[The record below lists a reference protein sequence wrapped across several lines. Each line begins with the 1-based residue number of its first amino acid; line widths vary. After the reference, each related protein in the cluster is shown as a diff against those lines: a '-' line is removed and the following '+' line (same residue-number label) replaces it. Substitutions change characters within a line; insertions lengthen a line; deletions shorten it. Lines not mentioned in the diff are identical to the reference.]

1 MKKRSERAGK
11 TEKTDGHGGKRE
23 NKAIASGADPCYT
36 FVRMKLLAS
45 EFFANKEAAA
55 LPGLL
60 ESGGLPALISGLSA
74 VHRAHLGAALRQ
86 ESGRPLFVICPDDTA
101 AEGMAADLRAFLGEE
116 VVTLGLRDFSFYPAE
131 AVSRQAEQRRIAA
144 LFALSSGRARI
155 AAASVS
161 GLLQRTLPPDTLNK
175 AAFTIE
181 DGANCAIEDVED
193 ALLRCG
199 YQCTEQVE
207 GAGQFARRGGI
218 LDFFS
223 PYDREPVRVE
233 FWGDEID
240 SMGHF
245 DVDTQRRSEPIKS
258 CVILPAAEA
267 LPALHE
273 GGAAALG
280 RELERVTG
288 HYGRRRS
295 SENAAKLCQ
304 TMQTDADRL
313 LNAGALS
320 EADRY
325 LPLLYPAASGADYIP
340 ADALVLLD
348 QPGRCAER
356 ARDLTKQLGEDLREL
371 GRRGLLAASPD
382 EFLLGLD
389 ALLRRL
395 GDWPVYMADAFTVGR
410 GPLAPRTLTSVAA
423 KQLPSY
429 AGSAQTAAEDV
440 RLYLKQEYRVL
451 VLAGDERRAGVLKD
465 FFADNGIEAALQPE
479 LKALPAPGRCVVS
492 VGAISAGMEYPGIRL
507 AVLTDAQLLRR
518 QEKKRAR
525 RALPA
530 GRQRIESCA
539 DLSVGDFV
547 VHENHGIGR
556 FAGIVKMQVDGLD
569 KDYVKINYAGT
580 DCLYVPAT
588 QLDLVSKYTGGGE
601 DKAVRLSKMGGAEW
615 AKTRS
620 RAKSAAKD
628 MAKKLIAL
636 YAERQRLPGHAFSPD
651 SEWQREFEDNF
662 GYTETDDQ
670 LRCTAEIKRDME
682 SSVPMDRLLCGDVG
696 FGKTE
701 VALRAVMKCVL
712 DGKQA
717 AFLVPTTV
725 LAQQHYQT
733 ALQRF
738 FGFPVT
744 VEVLSRFKTGGQSAQ
759 VLADLASGRC
769 DLVIG
774 THRLLSKDVKF
785 KDLGLLVVD
794 EEQRFGVT
802 HKEHIK
808 ELSRG
813 VDVLTL
819 SATPIPRTM
828 NMAMS
833 GIRDMSTIE
842 EPPEDR
848 LPVQTFV
855 MEHDWGIVADAIRR
869 EIQRGG
875 QVYYLHNRIED
886 IERTARRLSEMLEGV
901 SVAVAHGQM
910 DKRMLASV
918 MENVASGA
926 VQVLVCT
933 TIIETGIDIPNVN
946 TLIIED
952 ADKLGLAQLHQIRG
966 RVGRSTRR
974 ASAYLT
980 FRRDKVLTEIA
991 EKRLNAIRDF
1001 AAFGSGFKIAMRD
1014 LEIRGAGNLLGAEQ
1028 SGHMVDVGYDM
1039 YMKLLSEA
1047 VLEARGVEVPQR
1059 AECSADLAVAANIP
1073 DRYVPSSEQRMDIYR
1088 RIALIRT
1095 EEEADDLTD
1104 ELIDR
1109 FGDPPPG
1116 VNALIQVALLRGEA
1130 GRAGITDVSQKS
1142 GALRFTL
1149 KDFDLEKVSRLYARP
1164 EYKGRL
1170 RVEAGSKPCLCLKIR
1185 AKGKVIEEARRF
1197 VRDWFEFSVNS
1208 SPDT

>member
-1 MKKRSERAGK
+1 MNILINQIFE
-11 TEKTDGHGGKRE
+11 
-23 NKAIASGADPCYT
+23 
-36 FVRMKLLAS
+36 
-45 EFFANKEAAA
+45 NKEAAA

-60 ESGGLPALISGLSA
+60 ESGGLPALVSGLSA
-74 VHRAHLGAALRQ
+74 VHRAHLAAGLR
-86 ESGRPLFVICPDDTA
+86 ETLERPLFVICPDDTA
-101 AEGMAADLRAFLGEE
+101 AENFANDLRSLLGEE
-116 VVTLGLRDFSFYPAE
+116 VWTLGMRDFTFYPAE
-131 AVSRQAEQRRIAA
+131 AASRQGEQKRLAA
-144 LFALSSGRARI
+144 LYALAEERAPV
-155 AAASVS
+155 AVASVS
-161 GLLQRTLPPDTLNK
+161 GLLQRSLPPETLQR
-175 AAFTIE
+175 AAFVLE
-181 DGANCAIEDVED
+181 DGGSFAMEDIED

-199 YQCTEQVE
+199 YARTEQVE
-207 GAGQFARRGGI
+207 GPGQFARRGGI

-223 PYDREPVRVE
+223 PADHEPIRIE
-233 FWGDEID
+233 FWGDEVD
-240 SMGHF
+240 SMGYF
-245 DVDTQRRSEPIKS
+245 DVSTQRRTEPVKR
-258 CVILPAAEA
+258 CTILPAAET
-267 LPALHE
+267 LPALSA
-273 GGAAALG
+273 GGVEVLCRQIESFA
-280 RELERVTG
+280 ER
-288 HYGRRRS
+288 YARRRS
-295 SENAAKLCQ
+295 SENAATVAATLRG
-304 TMQTDADRL
+304 DAERL
-313 LNAGALS
+313 RGGVLLS
-320 EADRY
+320 DADRY
-325 LPLLYPAASGADYIP
+325 LPVIYTPACGADYIP
-340 ADALVLLD
+340 ADAVILLD

-356 ARDLTKQLGEDLREL
+356 ARDYAKQLTEDIREL
-371 GRRGLLAASPD
+371 QRRGQIAMNADGFFESW
-382 EFLLGLD
+382 E
-389 ALLRRL
+389 ALLKRL
-395 GDWPVYMADAFTVGR
+395 QEYPVYMADAFTVGR
-410 GPLAPRTLTSVAA
+410 SPLPPRTLASIPA

-429 AGSAQTAAEDV
+429 AGSAQAAAEDV
-440 RLYLKQEYRVL
+440 ALYLKQDYRVV
-451 VLAGDERRAGVLKD
+451 VLAGDERRAKVLQD
-465 FFADNGIEAALQPE
+465 FFKDHDIPALIRQPLDRLPENGACCIA
-479 LKALPAPGRCVVS
+479 
-492 VGAISAGMEYPGIRL
+492 VGAISSGMEYPGLRL
-507 AVLTDAQLLRR
+507 AVLTDAQLI
-518 QEKKRAR
+518 RAR
-525 RALPA
+525 NRKTARKKLPP
-530 GRQRIESCA
+530 GRQRIESYA
-539 DLSVGDFV
+539 DLSVGDYV

-556 FAGIVKMQVDGLD
+556 FAGIVKMQVDGFE

-580 DCLYVPAT
+580 DSLYVPAT
-588 QLDLVSKYTGGGE
+588 QLDMVSKYTGGGE
-601 DKAVRLSKMGGAEW
+601 DRAVKLSKMGGTEW
-615 AKTRS
+615 TRTRQ

-636 YAERQRLPGHAFSPD
+636 YAERQRLPGYAFSPD
-651 SEWQREFEDNF
+651 SEWQKEFEDNF

-670 LRCTAEIKRDME
+670 LRCVAEIKKDME
-682 SSVPMDRLLCGDVG
+682 TAVPMDRLLCGDVG

-717 AFLVPTTV
+717 AILVPTTV

-738 FGFPVT
+738 FGFPVNIA
-744 VEVLSRFKTGGQSAQ
+744 VLSRFKTGAQSSK
-759 VLADLASGRC
+759 VLADLASGAC

-819 SATPIPRTM
+819 SATPIPRTL

-855 MEHDWGIVADAIRR
+855 MEHDWGVIADAIRR

-875 QVYYLHNRIED
+875 QVYYLHNRIDD
-886 IERTARRLSEMLEGV
+886 IDRTAVRLMDLLENV
-901 SVAVAHGQM
+901 TVAVAHGQM
-910 DKRMLASV
+910 DKAMLAGV
-918 MENVASGA
+918 MENVASGQ

-991 EKRLNAIRDF
+991 EKRLTAIRDF
-1001 AAFGSGFKIAMRD
+1001 AQFGSGFKIAMRD

-1028 SGHMVDVGYDM
+1028 SGHMIDVGYDM

-1047 VLEARGVEVPQR
+1047 VLEARGVEVPSR

-1073 DRYVPSSEQRMDIYR
+1073 DRYIPSSEQRMDIYR
-1088 RIALIRT
+1088 RIALIRS

-1116 VNALIQVALLRGEA
+1116 VNALIHVALLRGEA
-1130 GRAGITDVSQKS
+1130 GRAGITDIAQKA
-1142 GALRFTL
+1142 GCLRFTV
-1149 KDFDLEKVSRLYARP
+1149 KDFDMEKVSALYARP

-1170 RVEAGSKPCLCLKIR
+1170 RVEAGSKPCLSLRIKS
-1185 AKGKVIEEARRF
+1185 KGRVIDEARRF
-1197 VRDWFEFSVNS
+1197 TADWGGETVNNQ
-1208 SPDT
+1208 

>member
-1 MKKRSERAGK
+1 MTGE
-11 TEKTDGHGGKRE
+11 D
-23 NKAIASGADPCYT
+23 AIIPPMNIL
-36 FVRMKLLAS
+36 FQQIL
-45 EFFANKEAAA
+45 ENKEAAA

-60 ESGGLPALISGLSA
+60 ESGGLPALVSGLSA
-74 VHRAHLGAALRQ
+74 VHRANLAAALR
-86 ESGRPLFVICPDDTA
+86 ERSGRPLFVICPDDTA
-101 AEGMAADLRAFLGEE
+101 AEGVANDLRAMLGEE
-116 VVTLGLRDFSFYPAE
+116 VCSLGMRDFTFYPSE
-131 AVSRQAEQRRIAA
+131 AVSRQGEQRRLAA
-144 LFALSSGRARI
+144 FYALRAGQI
-155 AAASVS
+155 QVATASIS
-161 GLLQRTLPPDTLNK
+161 GLLQRTVPPEELER
-175 AAFTIE
+175 AAFTL
-181 DGANCAIEDVED
+181 DASGSYSIEDVED

-199 YQCTEQVE
+199 YQRTVQVE
-207 GAGQFARRGGI
+207 GPGQFARRGGI

-223 PYDREPVRVE
+223 PADPEPVRVE

-240 SMGHF
+240 SMGRF
-245 DVDTQRRSEPIKS
+245 EVASQRRSEQIS
-258 CVILPAAEA
+258 RCTILPAAES
-267 LPALHE
+267 LPGLTP
-273 GGAAALG
+273 GGVDAFC
-280 RELERVTG
+280 RQLESLAQR
-288 HYGRRRS
+288 YDKRRS
-295 SENAAKLCQ
+295 SETAAAMAAGLQ
-304 TMQTDADRL
+304 SDAERL
-313 LNAGALS
+313 RGGVILS
-320 EADRY
+320 DMDRY
-325 LPLLYPAASGADYIP
+325 LPLLYPTASGLDYIP
-340 ADALVLLD
+340 EDALLVLD
-348 QPGRCAER
+348 QPNRCAER
-356 ARDLTKQLGEDLREL
+356 VRDYAKQVGEDVREL
-371 GRRGLLAASPD
+371 QKRGRPALSPD
-382 EFLLGLD
+382 AYYESWDG
-389 ALLRRL
+389 LRRRL
-395 GDWPVYMADAFTVGR
+395 ADFPVYMADAFPVGHSAL
-410 GPLAPRTLTSVAA
+410 PPKTLCSIPA

-429 AGSAQTAAEDV
+429 AGSAQAAAEDV
-440 RLYLKQEYRVL
+440 KLYCKQDYKVV
-451 VLAGDERRAGVLKD
+451 VLAGDERRAKVLQD
-465 FFADNGIEAALQPE
+465 FFKEHEIPALLDPE
-479 LKALPAPGRCVVS
+479 LKKLPRNGECRIAI
-492 VGAISAGMEYPGIRL
+492 GAISAGIEYPGLKLTI
-507 AVLTDAQLLRR
+507 LTDAQLIRAGR
-518 QEKKRAR
+518 KKTAKKK
-525 RALPA
+525 LPA
-530 GRQRIESCA
+530 NRQRIESYA
-539 DLSVGDFV
+539 DLSVGDYV

-556 FAGIVKMQVDGLD
+556 FAGIVKMQVDGFE
-569 KDYVKINYAGT
+569 KDYVKISYAGT
-580 DCLYVPAT
+580 DSLYVPAT
-588 QLDLVSKYTGGGE
+588 QLDMVSKYTGAGE
-601 DKAVRLSKMGGAEW
+601 DKPVKLSKMGGTEW
-615 AKTRS
+615 ARTRS

-636 YAERQRLPGHAFSPD
+636 YAERQRVPGFAFSPD
-651 SEWQREFEDNF
+651 SEWQKEFEDNF

-670 LRCTAEIKRDME
+670 LRCVAEIKADME
-682 SSVPMDRLLCGDVG
+682 SAVPMDRLLCGDVG

-717 AFLVPTTV
+717 AILVPTTV

-738 FGFPVT
+738 FGFPVNIG
-744 VEVLSRFKTGGQSAQ
+744 VLSRFKTGGQSAKT
-759 VLADLASGRC
+759 LAELANGSC

-785 KDLGLLVVD
+785 KNLGLLVVD

-819 SATPIPRTM
+819 SATPIPRTL

-855 MEHDWGIVADAIRR
+855 MEHDWNLVADAIRR

-886 IERTARRLSEMLEGV
+886 IDRTALRLMDLLKDV
-901 SVAVAHGQM
+901 TVAVAHGQM
-910 DKRMLASV
+910 EKGMLASV
-918 MENVASGA
+918 MENVANGQ

-980 FRRDKVLTEIA
+980 FRRDKVLSEVA
-991 EKRLNAIRDF
+991 EKRLGAIRDF
-1001 AAFGSGFKIAMRD
+1001 AQFGSGFKIAMRD

-1028 SGHMVDVGYDM
+1028 SGHMIDVGYDM
-1039 YMKLLSEA
+1039 YMKLLNEA
-1047 VLEARGVEVPQR
+1047 VLEARGIEVPAR

-1073 DRYVPSSEQRMDIYR
+1073 DRYIPSSEQRMDIYR
-1088 RIALIRT
+1088 RIAAIRT

-1116 VNALIQVALLRGEA
+1116 VNALIHVALLRGEA
-1130 GRAGITDVSQKS
+1130 GRAGITDIAQKQ
-1142 GALRFTL
+1142 GYLRFTV
-1149 KDFDLEKVSRLYARP
+1149 KDFDMEKVSALYARP

-1170 RVEAGSKPCLCLKIR
+1170 RVEAGSKPCLSLHIR
-1185 AKGKVIEEARRF
+1185 AKGRVIDEARRF
-1197 VRDWFEFSVNS
+1197 VSDWGGDAVNKK
-1208 SPDT
+1208 